1 MESDMTARR
10 LLACLL
16 SLLTLTCATA
26 LFAQDYPSKAITI
39 VAPYPPGGSIDAVAR
54 VVGERLG
61 QRFGQPVIIKNIPG
75 ASGIIGTRAVAK
87 AAPDGYT
94 LLLANPGPNAIA
106 PSLYSDL
113 NYDINQDFA
122 PVALLSAQPMIFTTS
137 ASSSIKSIQ
146 ELVAFGRSSEKGT
159 IGSPGLGVTSHLI
172 GELFQAE
179 VGSRFGNVPYSGTAP
194 LTLALLRNEISV
206 GVLNIIDALPH
217 VASGKLRALAI
228 SSAKRA
234 PQMPN
239 VPTLAE
245 TVIPNFGMDA
255 WYGLMAPGGTPAE
268 IVARLHREVVM
279 ILGEPAV
286 ANRMSQMAILVS
298 PGSPEEFAERI
309 RTDAAK
315 YARIVKSSGIKAN

>member
-1 MESDMTARR
+1 MTVRR

-16 SLLTLTCATA
+16 SFATLTCATI
-26 LFAQDYPSKAITI
+26 LFAQDYPLKVTTI
-39 VAPYPPGGSIDAVAR
+39 VAPYPAGGSIDVVAR
-54 VVGERLG
+54 IIGERLAH
-61 QRFGQPVIIKNIPG
+61 RLGQPVIVKNIPG
-75 ASGIIGTRAVAK
+75 ASGIVGTRAVAK

-106 PSLYSDL
+106 PSLYADL

-122 PVALLSAQPMIFTTS
+122 PVALVSAQPMIFAVS
-137 ASSSIKSIQ
+137 ASSSIKSIH
-146 ELVAFGRSSEKGT
+146 ELVAFGRLGEQGT

-179 VGSRFGNVPYSGTAP
+179 VGSHLRTVPYTGTAP

-206 GVLNIIDALPH
+206 GVLNIIDVLPH
-217 VASGKLRALAI
+217 IASGKLRALAI
-228 SSAKRA
+228 SSARRA

-245 TVIPNFGMDA
+245 TVVPNFGMDA
-255 WYGLMAPGGTPAE
+255 WYGVMAPAGTPKE
-268 IVARLHREVVM
+268 IVARLHREIVA
-279 ILGEPAV
+279 ILSEAAV
-286 ANRMSQMAILVS
+286 AERMIQMAILIS

-315 YARIVKSSGIKAN
+315 YARIVKSSGIKVN